1 MLVLILVDEVRT
13 IGLHPAG
20 QGSAGFGG
28 RGAGEG
34 SEVLSVPGI
43 VAKQKEELAQILVC
57 ILIDEVGAIGLHPT
71 GQGAAGCGQGSAR
84 GGSEVLSMPS
94 IAGKK
99 ELAEVLVLILVDE
112 VRAISLCPA
121 GQRTLE

>member
-28 RGAGEG
+28 RSAGEG

-71 GQGAAGCGQGSAR
+71 RQGAAGCGQGGAG
-84 GGSEVLSMPS
+84 GGSEVLSTPN

-99 ELAEVLVLILVDE
+99 ELAQMLIRILIDKVW
-112 VRAISLCPA
+112 
-121 GQRTLE
+121 